1 MSFAV
6 SHISFLFGG
15 DIRVSLPRFAAST
28 TDSDAVFSLCD
39 QVFTLEQGR
48 NIFSHFYDWN
58 RLHGGGGIR
67 DRRGGKR
74 TRDEAMHMTSQ
85 HRSRRNGK
93 RTLDALYDLAR
104 CYRLEPLPAEDV
116 LLWFASS

>member
-15 DIRVSLPRFAAST
+15 DIRVSLPRFAASS

-58 RLHGGGGIR
+58 RLQEGGIR
-67 DRRGGKR
+67 DRRGEKEHV
-74 TRDEAMHMTSQ
+74 TRP
-85 HRSRRNGK
+85 
-93 RTLDALYDLAR
+93 
-104 CYRLEPLPAEDV
+104 CI
-116 LLWFASS
+116 